1 MVDMRL
7 NIAEALDIASKILTI
22 ASLIAYQLGYIDIG
36 TFITIISAIATL
48 MASLLLHKHSRAFRR
63 FIRRLLKPTV
73 IWVKTPKGDLIIDRG
88 CKICR
93 HPRRAEIEKML
104 LEGKT
109 YKEIV
114 EAFNNEFSI
123 ASLSRHLRLHMPR
136 LILDP
141 DKLNELYREHRV
153 KQIDLEQE
161 LLKQIARLEELYEK
175 LEKIDQRF
183 FTDRPKV
190 SPHAFVESV
199 RERRNIL
206 ADIRETMIAIREL
219 ESEVKT
225 EKDLSELLQR
235 LREMG

>member
-22 ASLIAYQLGYIDIG
+22 VSLIAYQLGYIDIG

-104 LEGKT
+104 LEGRT

-161 LLKQIARLEELYEK
+161 LLKQIAKLEELYEK
-175 LEKIDQRF
+175 LERIDQRF